1 MYISIIGAAGSGKT
15 TLFQAL
21 SGIKYENS
29 AQANTIA
36 TVDVPDERLENL
48 SRIFKPK
55 KVVHA
60 RIEISDTATIEEGD
74 VKNET
79 ISPKAIQ
86 KMRTSDAFILLLR
99 HFDNGFPIDPAGEF
113 RTIFNEFV
121 LSDMA
126 QIELRLERIR
136 KQGGKKDNPLVQ
148 QEKALLERCLSHLDN
163 EQPLFT
169 MEEIGAEGKMLRGFQ
184 FLSQKPM
191 MIVINC
197 DEISFDNHDKIT
209 SDLKSSLSHSDNIPF
224 VAACAKLE
232 AELAL
237 MPSEESAVFMEEYG
251 IRETIRN
258 RIIQLACKTLGLIFF
273 FTVGEDECRAWPIKK
288 GLNAQ
293 NAAGTIHTDFYN
305 KFIRAETVG
314 YDDFMRYGNFAEC
327 KKAGVWRLEG
337 KEYIVK
343 DGDIITIRAGN

>member
-21 SGIKYENS
+21 SGIKNENS
-29 AQANTIA
+29 AAVHTIA
-36 TVDVPDERLENL
+36 TVDVPDERLEYL
-48 SRIFKPK
+48 SNIFKPK
-55 KVVHA
+55 KTVHA

-99 HFDNGFPIDPAGEF
+99 RFDNGLPIDPAGEY
-113 RTIFNEFV
+113 RTIFTEFI

-126 QIELRLERIR
+126 QIELRLERIK
-136 KQGGKKDNPLVQ
+136 KQGGKRDNSLVQ
-148 QEKALLERCLSHLDN
+148 QEKALLEKCLAHLND
-163 EQPLFT
+163 EKPLFT
-169 MEEIGAEGKMLRGFQ
+169 MEEIGPEGKMLRGFQ

-191 MIVINC
+191 MLVVNC
-197 DEISFDNHDKIT
+197 DELAFDNADAII
-209 SDLKSSLSHSDNIPF
+209 SELKPSLMELDVPI
-224 VAACAKLE
+224 VVACAKLE

-237 MPSEESAVFMEEYG
+237 MPPEESADFMREYG
-251 IRETIRN
+251 IKETIRN

-273 FTVGEDECRAWPIKK
+273 LTVGEDECRAWPIKK
-288 GLNAQ
+288 GMNAQ
-293 NAAGTIHTDFYN
+293 DAAGTIHTDFYN

-314 YDDFMRYGNFAEC
+314 YDDFLRYGNFAEC

-343 DGDIITIRAGN
+343 DGDIISIRAGN

>member
-1 MYISIIGAAGSGKT
+1 MYISIIGTAGSGKT

-21 SGIKYENS
+21 SGIKCENS
-29 AQANTIA
+29 TNANTIA

-48 SRIFKPK
+48 SKIFKPK
-55 KVVHA
+55 KIVHA

-79 ISPKAIQ
+79 ISQKAIQ

-99 HFDNGFPIDPAGEF
+99 HFDNGLPIDPSGEF
-113 RTIFNEFV
+113 RTIFSEFV

-126 QIELRLERIR
+126 QIELRLERIK
-136 KQGGKKDNPLVQ
+136 KQGGKKDNPIVQ
-148 QEKALLERCLSHLDN
+148 QEKTLLERCLLHLND

-169 MEEIGAEGKMLRGFQ
+169 MVETGTEGKMLRGFQ

-191 MIVINC
+191 MVVINF
-197 DEISFDNHDKIT
+197 DEISFEKSEKIT
-209 SDLKSSLSHSDNIPF
+209 MDLKSSLFHGNNIPI

-251 IRETIRN
+251 IKETIRN

-273 FTVGEDECRAWPIKK
+273 LTVGDDECRAWPIKK

-293 NAAGTIHTDFYN
+293 DAAGTIHTDFYN
-305 KFIRAETVG
+305 KFIRAETVA

-343 DGDIITIRAGN
+343 DGDIITVRAGN